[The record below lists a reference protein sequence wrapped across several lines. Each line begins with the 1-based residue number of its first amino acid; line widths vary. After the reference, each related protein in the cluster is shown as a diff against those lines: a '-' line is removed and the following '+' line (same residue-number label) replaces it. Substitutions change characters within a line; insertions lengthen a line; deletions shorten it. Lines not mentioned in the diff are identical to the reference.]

1 MGIKM
6 ELDLIRHK
14 KNNLVIQ
21 QDFVAKFQ
29 EYNKHVEGALSDNT
43 VRSIKADMKVYFEW
57 CEVKGAQTILPSN
70 PHIISSFLQDM
81 AKVKKTATIRR
92 YKASLSHIHKAGGE
106 GDPTKSTIVQLAMKK
121 IARKNGSRQ
130 EQAQALGLDE
140 LYRITPQ
147 RPTKLTDKRDRALLH
162 VAYDTMVRRSALVE
176 LRVEDLKVNDAGD
189 GTILV
194 RKEKNDQEGR
204 GDIRYISKNTMDYLD
219 DYLSDAGIIDG
230 FIFRRIGKSNN
241 VGSNLSSDSVSKLF
255 KKLAINGG
263 IDAKKISGH
272 STRVGA
278 CQNMI
283 GAGLDVGEVMQAGGW
298 KTPTMVA
305 RYSEHLL
312 ASQGASS
319 KLAKIQGRT
328 K

>member
-1 MGIKM
+1 
-6 ELDLIRHK
+6 
-14 KNNLVIQ
+14 
-21 QDFVAKFQ
+21 
-29 EYNKHVEGALSDNT
+29 
-43 VRSIKADMKVYFEW
+43 
-57 CEVKGAQTILPSN
+57 
-70 PHIISSFLQDM
+70 
-81 AKVKKTATIRR
+81 
-92 YKASLSHIHKAGGE
+92 
-106 GDPTKSTIVQLAMKK
+106 
-121 IARKNGSRQ
+121 
-130 EQAQALGLDE
+130 
-140 LYRITPQ
+140 
-147 RPTKLTDKRDRALLH
+147 
-162 VAYDTMVRRSALVE
+162 
-176 LRVEDLKVNDAGD
+176 
-189 GTILV
+189 
-194 RKEKNDQEGR
+194 
-204 GDIRYISKNTMDYLD
+204 MDYLD

-283 GAGLDVGEVMQAGGW
+283 GAGLDVGEVMQSGGW